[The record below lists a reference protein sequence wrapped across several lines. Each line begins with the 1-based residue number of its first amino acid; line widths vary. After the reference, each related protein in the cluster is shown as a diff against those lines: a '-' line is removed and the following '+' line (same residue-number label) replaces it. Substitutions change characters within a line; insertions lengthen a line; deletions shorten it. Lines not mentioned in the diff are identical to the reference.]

1 MKEIT
6 VESILTKLKKSLNV
20 EPYNLKLD
28 IHYSF
33 DFDSDYLEILETE
46 ELKFFDEYKPTNK
59 EIVKYYCNK
68 NNKENLSKDLKEAIE
83 YSIKKLYYDPASLV
97 SDLDT
102 KFESSEIPQVL
113 IEAFADNELN
123 DREFREAVYKYAT
136 EIKS

>member
-33 DFDSDYLEILETE
+33 DFDSDYLEILEPE
-46 ELKFFDEYKPTNK
+46 ELKFFDKYKPTNK
-59 EIVKYYCNK
+59 EIVKYYCNE
-68 NNKENLSKDLKEAIE
+68 NNKEDLSKDLKEAIE
-83 YSIKKLYYDPASLV
+83 YSIEKLYYEPASLV

-113 IEAFADNELN
+113 IEAFADDELN